1 MTLKIQGVIKIKST
15 DVTTITAVWGA
26 VTGSLSLLWNI
37 YSKKLEKPRLKVQL
51 SKRFQSFICPPQL
64 FYDRSSEF
72 SQPLGVINVLLINK
86 GAGLESVHNILY
98 YNDKYK
104 KWFPVCRDD
113 FYIKRMDEENGNGTT
128 SFYKLPVGQQVK
140 LPLDL
145 QGYQSQE
152 YKFFIMLP
160 KNVIANKKLKVKFL
174 TSQGKYHFS
183 FRIQSLDHI
192 LPDWRKYKIAE

>member
-1 MTLKIQGVIKIKST
+1 
-15 DVTTITAVWGA
+15 
-26 VTGSLSLLWNI
+26 
-37 YSKKLEKPRLKVQL
+37 
-51 SKRFQSFICPPQL
+51 
-64 FYDRSSEF
+64 
-72 SQPLGVINVLLINK
+72 
-86 GAGLESVHNILY
+86 
-98 YNDKYK
+98 
-104 KWFPVCRDD
+104 
-113 FYIKRMDEENGNGTT
+113 MDEENGNGTT